1 MQDDQEEIVGTA
13 ARSGTDRTTFT
24 RRKIY
29 AVLAGGLVL
38 GVGAALTLAAWNDS
52 EFATSDFAAGTF
64 EFQGSTDGTTW
75 ADHPT
80 EGEAASLTF
89 STGFDNLAPEDV
101 VYAPYALQLTAAST
115 VSADL
120 TAVAPVVTGDL
131 DGLLTFASVATAT
144 FGCDATAF
152 AGGTAVP
159 ATMAPGDI
167 VYLCLQ
173 VTAGDVGQGDTGTAV
188 WQWDAVSQ

>member
-1 MQDDQEEIVGTA
+1 MVRTVPQGSERA
-13 ARSGTDRTTFT
+13 ALT

-29 AVLAGGLVL
+29 AVLAGGLVV
-38 GVGAALTLAAWNDS
+38 GVGSALTLAAWNDS

-75 ADHPT
+75 ADHAV
-80 EGEAASLTF
+80 EGDAAVLTF

-101 VYAPYALQLTAAST
+101 VYAPFALQLTAAST
-115 VSADL
+115 SSAAL
-120 TAVAPVVTGDL
+120 TAVAPTVTGTLSGD
-131 DGLLTFASVATAT
+131 LTFDAVRTTT
-144 FGCDATAF
+144 FDCDAAAF
-152 AGGTAVP
+152 GTGTAVP
-159 ATMAPGDI
+159 TTMAPGDI

-173 VTAGDVGQGDTGTAV
+173 VTAGATIAQGDTGTAL